1 MHGESLRRIARLHVG
16 RGLDRLANA
25 AHGFAEIVGA
35 ATGERVLA
43 HLTTGGLHS
52 AADARHGHRAAM
64 YGRPRQPRVAEIE
77 LHPLGLV
84 KLATCSHMRSIPQHD
99 VPTSAQHVYGNLRD
113 KWTCQARLN
122 AFGAT
127 LSPWHDKLTF
137 AISQQTF
144 RRRLCFRS
152 MCKWTPDFQ
161 ALPVLPLA
169 IIRPPCMVPWIVDR
183 VPA

>member
-1 MHGESLRRIARLHVG
+1 M
-16 RGLDRLANA
+16 
-25 AHGFAEIVGA
+25 GFGPGCHEVR
-35 ATGERVLA
+35 TG
-43 HLTTGGLHS
+43 S
-52 AADARHGHRAAM
+52 A
-64 YGRPRQPRVAEIE
+64 YVAC
-77 LHPLGLV
+77 PGCDGLV
-84 KLATCSHMRSIPQHD
+84 KLATCSHMRSIAQHD
-99 VPTSAQHVYGNLRD
+99 VPTSARHVYGNLRD

-137 AISQQTF
+137 ATSQQTF

-169 IIRPPCMVPWIVDR
+169 IIRPPCIVPWIVDR
-183 VPA
+183 SCSLLRGPSAGSYEMNLTVALIRARDKIAHRRS

>member
-1 MHGESLRRIARLHVG
+1 MLFNRR
-16 RGLDRLANA
+16 
-25 AHGFAEIVGA
+25 
-35 ATGERVLA
+35 
-43 HLTTGGLHS
+43 HS
-52 AADARHGHRAAM
+52 AASSRRTGYIASFST
-64 YGRPRQPRVAEIE
+64 RPEAIPRLPATMGFGPGCHEVRTGSAYVAC
-77 LHPLGLV
+77 PGCDGLV
-84 KLATCSHMRSIPQHD
+84 KLATCSHMRSIAQHD
-99 VPTSAQHVYGNLRD
+99 VPTSARHVYGNLRD

-137 AISQQTF
+137 ATSQQTF

-169 IIRPPCMVPWIVDR
+169 IIRPPCIVLWIVDR